1 MNNSDPRFI
10 VFNSYNY
17 SQKYKYS
24 QKTQIPHSEK
34 NALRHVQNPVN
45 LVGKMAREGLFLYF
59 MVFGVDIWN
68 KKSIF
73 AR

>member
-1 MNNSDPRFI
+1 MNNSNPRFI
-10 VFNSYNY
+10 VFNSCNY

-24 QKTQIPHSEK
+24 QKNTNTTLRK

-45 LVGKMAREGLFLYF
+45 LVGKMAREGLLLYF
-59 MVFGVDIWN
+59 IVFRVDIWN

>member
-1 MNNSDPRFI
+1 MNNSNPRFI
-10 VFNSYNY
+10 VFNSCNY

-24 QKTQIPHSEK
+24 HKSQIPHSEK
-34 NALRHVQNPVN
+34 TPSRHVQNPAN
-45 LVGKMAREGLFLYF
+45 LVGKMTREGLLLYF
-59 MVFGVDIWN
+59 MGFGVDIWN

>member
-1 MNNSDPRFI
+1 MNNSNARFI
-10 VFNSYNY
+10 VFNSCNY

-24 QKTQIPHSEK
+24 QKSQIPHSK
-34 NALRHVQNPVN
+34 KRSLLHINPVN
-45 LVGKMAREGLFLYF
+45 LVSKMAREGLFLYF
-59 MVFGVDIWN
+59 MAFGADIRN

>member
-1 MNNSDPRFI
+1 MNNSNPRFI
-10 VFNSYNY
+10 VFNSCNY

-24 QKTQIPHSEK
+24 QKSQIPHSK
-34 NALRHVQNPVN
+34 KRSLLHINHVN
-45 LVGKMAREGLFLYF
+45 LVSKMAQEGLFLYF
-59 MVFGVDIWN
+59 MAFGADIRN